1 MKSATAYDIS
11 GRKTAVP
18 SLQLCVVLLATLTV
32 VRLIGLH
39 FSIVDLYID
48 ESQYWS
54 WSREPAFGY
63 FSKPPLLAWVIAA
76 AERICGDEEW
86 CVRAPA
92 PILYF
97 AASLCAYGI

>member
-1 MKSATAYDIS
+1 MNMATAYDIQ
-11 GRKTAVP
+11 GRAITAP
-18 SLQLCVVLLATLTV
+18 SLRLCVVLLAILTV

-48 ESQYWS
+48 ESQYWA

-63 FSKPPLLAWVIAA
+63 FSKPPLLAWIIAG
-76 AERICGDEEW
+76 AERICGTGEA
-86 CVRAPA
+86 CARAPA

-97 AASLCAYGI
+97 GTSLLCYA